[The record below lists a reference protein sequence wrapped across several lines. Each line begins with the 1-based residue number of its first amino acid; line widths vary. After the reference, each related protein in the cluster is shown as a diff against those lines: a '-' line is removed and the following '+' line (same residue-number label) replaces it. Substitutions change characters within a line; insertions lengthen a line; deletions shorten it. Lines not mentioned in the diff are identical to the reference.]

1 MDTYGSRRNSPK
13 RARERQMVRQR
24 RREGLSAV
32 GEQLS
37 QRARES
43 GVRMPP
49 VRGDWMRR
57 ARLFASDLLWYVTH
71 SPQILLGLAGIGLVI
86 FLIFVGSHV
95 FTGRIFPNVWALGVH
110 LGDLTVDEAAQ
121 ALNEAWANR
130 IRLKLVDGERSWVA
144 APTELGMS
152 LDARKTAEAA
162 RAVGLSGVPFGY
174 GIRPVVA
181 VNYTTAQTYL
191 LDLTETTDYPPRN
204 ATFRWEADDLVGV
217 PGTDGRMLDVPNT
230 LDKLIDDPILPVLT
244 QRLDL
249 VMETLEPVQ
258 RDPKPFLEDVRAI
271 ASQPLS
277 LSGYDP
283 FLDQSVI
290 WQAPRDVV
298 VTWLEAGENGLML
311 REDVFAP
318 FLDAQN
324 QSLNAPDAPQ
334 RFLDPRETRD
344 NVLAA
349 LKAKQTTVNLRI
361 RYRDTQYQVVRG
373 DTGFK
378 ISRKTGIP
386 FYLIE
391 EANPNRDLNVLSV
404 GDIIN
409 LPSRDKA
416 LPLPPV
422 ANKRIVVNL
431 DTQSLVAFENGQV
444 VFSWLISSGISS
456 APTSPGIYQ
465 ILSHNE
471 VASGSSFTLCAEN
484 GLNCGQWEM
493 YWFMGM
499 YEVRPGLMNGFHGAV
514 LLPNGAYLGGGNVG
528 APYTF
533 GCVMSLNSNAKLLY
547 DWADLGTVV
556 EIISSEFPP
565 QSDLGRLALSVQ
577 QTTSAS
583 ATRMG

>member
-24 RREGLSAV
+24 RREGLSAI
-32 GEQLS
+32 GEQFS

-43 GVRMPP
+43 GVRLPP
-49 VRGDWMRR
+49 MRSDWMNR
-57 ARLFASDLLWYVTH
+57 ARLFVSDVFWYVTH
-71 SPQILLGLAGIGLVI
+71 SPQIMLGLAGIALVI

-95 FTGRIFPNVWALGVH
+95 FTGRIFPNVWALGLH
-110 LGDLTVDEAAQ
+110 LGDLTVDEAAL
-121 ALNEAWANR
+121 ALDEAWR
-130 IRLKLVDGERSWVA
+130 STVRLKLVDGDRSWVA

-152 LDARKTAEAA
+152 IDSRKTAEAA
-162 RAVGLSGVPFGY
+162 RAVGLSGIPFGY

-181 VNYTTAQTYL
+181 VDYTVAQAYL
-191 LDLTETTDYPPRN
+191 LDLTETTDYPPHN
-204 ATFRWEADDLVGV
+204 ATFRWEAENVVGV
-217 PGTDGRMLDVPNT
+217 PGTDGRMLDIPNT
-230 LDKLIDDPILPVLT
+230 LEKLIDDPIMTVLT

-249 VMETLEPVQ
+249 VMQTLEPVQ
-258 RDPKPFLEDVRAI
+258 RDPEPFLEDARAF

-298 VTWLEAGENGLML
+298 VTWLEAGEDGLTL
-311 REDVFAP
+311 RDDVFAL

-324 QSLNAPDAPQ
+324 QSLNTPDGPQ

-344 NVLAA
+344 SVMTA
-349 LKAKQTTVNLRI
+349 LQTKQTNVNLRI
-361 RYRDTQYQVVRG
+361 RYRDTQYEVVRG

-386 FYLIE
+386 YYLIE

-431 DTQSLVAFENGQV
+431 DTQSLMAFENGQV
-444 VFSWLISSGISS
+444 VFNWLISSGISS

-465 ILSHNE
+465 VLSHNE

-499 YEVRPGLMNGFHGAV
+499 YEVQPGLMNGFHGAV
-514 LLPNGAYLGGGNVG
+514 LLPNGTYLGGGNVG

-533 GCVMSLNSNAKLLY
+533 GCVMSLDSNAKLLY

-556 EIISSEFPP
+556 EIISGEFPP
-565 QSDLGRLALSVQ
+565 QSDLGRLALQ
-577 QTTSAS
+577 QTTSLAV
-583 ATRMG
+583 TPVG

>member
-24 RREGLSAV
+24 RREGLSAA
-32 GEQLS
+32 GEQFS

-43 GVRMPP
+43 GVRLPP
-49 VRGDWMRR
+49 LRGDWMNR
-57 ARLFASDLLWYVTH
+57 ARLFTSDLLWYVTH
-71 SPQILLGLAGIGLVI
+71 SPQIMLGLAGIGLVI
-86 FLIFVGSHV
+86 FLIFAGSHV

-121 ALNEAWANR
+121 ALDDAWANR
-130 IRLKLVDGERSWVA
+130 VRLKLVDGDRNWA
-144 APTELGMS
+144 ATPTELGMS
-152 LDARKTAEAA
+152 IDSRKTAEAA

-181 VNYTTAQTYL
+181 VDYTVAQTYL
-191 LDLTETTDYPPRN
+191 LDLTEATDYPPHN
-204 ATFRWEADDLVGV
+204 ATFRWEADALAGV
-217 PGTDGRMLDVPNT
+217 PGTDGRMLDIPNT
-230 LDKLIDDPILPVLT
+230 LEKLIDDPILPVLT

-258 RDPKPFLEDVRAI
+258 RDPEPFLEDARAF
-271 ASQPLS
+271 ASQSLT

-283 FLDQSVI
+283 FLDQSLI

-298 VTWLEAGENGLML
+298 ATWLEAGEDGLML

-324 QSLNAPDAPQ
+324 QSLNTPDAPQ

-344 NVLAA
+344 SVMSA
-349 LKAKQTTVNLRI
+349 LEAKQTAVSLRI
-361 RYRDTQYQVVRG
+361 RYRDTQYEVVGG
-373 DTGFK
+373 DTGFR

-386 FYLIE
+386 YYMIE

-404 GDIIN
+404 GDVIN

-416 LPLPPV
+416 LPLAPV
-422 ANKRIVVNL
+422 SNKRIVVNL
-431 DTQSLVAFENGQV
+431 DSQTLVAFDNGQE
-444 VFSWLISSGISS
+444 VFNWLISSGISS

-471 VASGSSFTLCAEN
+471 IASGSSFTLCAEN
-484 GLNCGQWEM
+484 GLNCGLWEM

-533 GCVMSLNSNAKLLY
+533 GCVMSLDSNAKLLY

-556 EIISSEFPP
+556 EIISDEFPP
-565 QSDLGRLALSVQ
+565 QSELGRLALQ
-577 QTTSAS
+577 QTAS
-583 ATRMG
+583 IPITGVG